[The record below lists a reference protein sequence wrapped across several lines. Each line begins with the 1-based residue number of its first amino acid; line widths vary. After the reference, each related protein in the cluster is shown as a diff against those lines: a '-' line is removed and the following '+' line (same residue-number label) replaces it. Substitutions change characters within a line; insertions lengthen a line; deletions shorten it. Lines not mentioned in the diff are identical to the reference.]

1 MEPWTRR
8 AFLQAGVSASAV
20 GALNVFALCAQT
32 PTPLP
37 ADLSV
42 ALVETTMRRYP
53 EAASLGRWGYQQA
66 LFLYGGF
73 LVYKRSSDPRY
84 LAYIRSWAD
93 ANVDKDGA
101 INRQI
106 DALDYMLPGR
116 LMLQL
121 FKQTGD
127 QRYATAARTIRLRL
141 DTYPRTE
148 DGAFWHATTRQHQL
162 WLDGTYMALPFLVE
176 YGEAF
181 HDRTYAYNE
190 AAKQLLLY
198 AHHLNDPRTGLLFHG
213 YDESGTQP
221 WADPATHRS
230 GFFWARSI
238 GWFGMALTD
247 VLATMPADHPQRAAL
262 IALVRQL
269 AQAYEKYQDQ
279 ASGLWFN
286 VVDRPQEPGNWL
298 ETSASSM
305 YVYMLES
312 GVQRGYLDAKYGSVA
327 CAGYRGVLSQLS
339 VSGGDLHIASI
350 CDGTNVSDL
359 AYYLARP
366 RKTDDLHGL
375 GAFLI
380 MNELLR
386 VSSCATRRPTVRKRR
401 G

>member
-1 MEPWTRR
+1 MDRSTRR
-8 AFLQAGVSASAV
+8 VFVAGGLSVA
-20 GALNVFALCAQT
+20 ALNRLRLFAQA
-32 PTPLP
+32 PVALP

-42 ALVETTMRRYP
+42 AMVETTMRRFP
-53 EAASLGRWGYQQA
+53 DASTLGTWGYQQA
-66 LFLYGGF
+66 LFLFGEF
-73 LVYKRSSDPRY
+73 LVYKRTHDARY
-84 LAYIRSWAD
+84 LTYIRSWAD

-101 INRQI
+101 IDRPI
-106 DALDYMLPGR
+106 DSLDYMLPGR

-121 FKQTGD
+121 YKETGD
-127 QRYATAARTIRLRL
+127 QRYAAAARTIRRRL

-162 WLDGTYMALPFLVE
+162 WLDGTYMSLPFLVE

-181 HDRTYAYNE
+181 NDRKYAYDE

-198 AHHLNDPRTGLLFHG
+198 AHHLNDPQTGLFFHG
-213 YDESGTQP
+213 YDESGAQP
-221 WADPATHRS
+221 WADPVTHRS

-238 GWFGMALTD
+238 GWFGMALID
-247 VLATMPADHPQRAAL
+247 VLANMPKDHPHRAEL

-279 ASGLWFN
+279 ATGLWFN
-286 VVDRPQEPGNWL
+286 VVNRPREPGNWP

-305 YVYMLES
+305 YTYMLEN
-312 GVQRGYLDAKYGSVA
+312 GVERGYLDAKDRSVA
-327 CAGYRGVLSQLS
+327 CKGYRGVLSQLTATS
-339 VSGGDLHIASI
+339 DGDLHIADI
-350 CDGTNVSDL
+350 CDGTDVSGL

-380 MNELLR
+380 MNERMR
-386 VSSCATRRPTVRKRR
+386 VSSCASR
-401 G
+401 